1 MRGKYDDPALRAA
14 TREQWAADNV
24 RAIRWGEVK
33 PLRPLLRRS
42 RDLVAI
48 DVGANKGFWA
58 KALLNAL
65 GDAVAHVHMLDPS
78 PENYRELT
86 RREDNLIFDPEDF
99 SRLST
104 YRVAAGAAAG
114 TARLYT
120 NEDGSPLA
128 SLYRHET
135 NGYPDGQLA
144 ELRLDDAFEAP
155 MTTIDD
161 FIAEHGLAQVDLMK
175 IDVEGHE
182 FAVLQGADA
191 ALREGRIQVV
201 SWEFGMH
208 QVESRHFFVDFH
220 RYLTERGYE
229 LHRLIDGSPY
239 RIERYDY
246 SLENFT
252 DNFQFAARRIDLPG

>member
-14 TREQWAADNV
+14 TRAQWAADNV

-33 PLRPLLRRS
+33 PLRPLLRRG
-42 RDLVAI
+42 RELVAI

-58 KALLNAL
+58 KALLNTL
-65 GDAVAHVHMLDPS
+65 GDAVAHIHMLDPS

-99 SRLST
+99 GRLSA
-104 YRVAAGAAAG
+104 YPVAAGAAAAV
-114 TARLYT
+114 ARLYT

-135 NGYPDGQLA
+135 NGYADGELT
-144 ELRLDDAFEAP
+144 ELRLSEAFEVP
-155 MTTIDD
+155 VVTIDG
-161 FIAEHGLAQVDLMK
+161 FIAEQGLAQVDLMK

-182 FAVLQGADA
+182 FAVLEGADA

-229 LHRLIDGSPY
+229 LYRLMGGSPH

-252 DNFQFAARRIDLPG
+252 DNFQFAARCVEPAG